1 MNAPALVFGWRTAI
15 LGLVSGQVLL
25 IAAALLQPARNRL
38 ANRLLAAL
46 LVVVVGLLTPFTIG
60 FAGFYDAFPWLSF
73 APFAISLAVG
83 PLVYGYAHALITG
96 APPPSFRWH
105 LAPAAGQFLY
115 LSTCFALPL
124 RAKNAWD
131 GLTNAWADPLIS
143 SAAIA
148 SLATYSVLSRRL
160 LRRYRAGL
168 GDVVADESRYAARW
182 LGHALAAVLL
192 VVAVEVGYQSWEFV
206 FGRLTYFSVLGLYL
220 TFSALA
226 LYLAV
231 EGWRHADL
239 SFPRPAENGLAENAT
254 VAGVAGPTREKD
266 WRELGARWAARIR
279 AEEWW
284 RDPDLTLSSLAARLG
299 VNTNHLSRGLNLGLG
314 VNFATFINQL
324 RADAVADA
332 LNAGRREDLLTLAL
346 EAGFNSKAS
355 FNRAFRAVQGISP
368 SAYRGRRDVS
378 NKEYLGTLSKM
389 RRADS

>member
-25 IAAALLQPARNRL
+25 IAVALLQPARNRL

-60 FAGFYDAFPWLSF
+60 FAGFYDVFPWLSF

-105 LAPAAGQFLY
+105 LAPATGQFLY

-124 RAKNAWD
+124 RVKNAWD

-168 GDVVADESRYAARW
+168 GNVVADESRYAARW

-220 TFSALA
+220 TLSALA

-239 SFPRPAENGLAENAT
+239 SFPRLAENGFAENAT
-254 VAGVAGPTREKD
+254 VDGVAGPTREKD
-266 WRELGARWAARIR
+266 WRQLGARWAARIR

-324 RADAVADA
+324 RAHAVADA

-355 FNRAFRAVQGISP
+355 FNRAFRAVLGISP
-368 SAYRGRRDVS
+368 SAYRSRREVS
-378 NKEYLGTLSKM
+378 NKEYLGALSKM
-389 RRADS
+389 RRADG